1 MQVFLRRPKEMTEE
15 EGVWK
20 QNAER
25 PDDTLKTNVASFLQL
40 AGANLINEELWQAV
54 IEKSYHFQLVL
65 HNTLPLE
72 DINQE

>member
-1 MQVFLRRPKEMTEE
+1 MTEE

-25 PDDTLKTNVASFLQL
+25 RDETLKTDFASFLQF
-40 AGANLINEELWQAV
+40 AGANLMNEELWQRLLQK
-54 IEKSYHFQLVL
+54 EGYHYKLVL